1 MAVVGS
7 YSVTSIPGFSQSTIS
22 YQYDNVDDLLIKLLN
37 NSSNLI
43 DPLDIRDPV
52 YTLWKKIEDVELVA
66 ASANA
71 GAGLFTLATPS
82 TVTVGG
88 IGIGSTFS
96 SSTVTNLL
104 EQMLFPHVAPV
115 PQLTITTPTLLNQE
129 YRSIPASVTVGLS
142 FSATKRNYNI
152 SQIKFNNTNYTTGF
166 PWNSDVSGTVIST
179 SFPQISGFHPT
190 NPGPSYEQVFTM
202 SVTDDGNGGILPQ
215 KTSVATASII
225 WQNKVYYGSPILTGG
240 VTFNLNPTEGTPAS
254 QSQVASLVT
263 DTVIR
268 GLSSSLST
276 VKEHTFYQLGS
287 SNRHIVLAWPSSM
300 VGSSNPTFK
309 VNGVVNNAFTRLR
322 NAQPFQSLLLFT
334 TNYEV
339 WISNTPQNS
348 PIDITIS

>member
-1 MAVVGS
+1 MAVIGS
-7 YSVTSIPGFSQSTIS
+7 YSVISVPGFSQSTLS
-22 YQYDNVDDLLIKLLN
+22 YRYDDVDDLLIKLLD

-82 TVTVGG
+82 TVGVGG
-88 IGIGSTFS
+88 IEIGSTFA
-96 SSTVTNLL
+96 SSTVTTVL

-115 PQLTITTPTLLNQE
+115 PQLSITTPSSLNQE
-129 YRSIPASVTVGLS
+129 YKNMPSSVTVGLS
-142 FSATKRNYNI
+142 FSVSKRNYNI
-152 SQIKFNNTNYTTGF
+152 SNISFNGINYTTGF
-166 PWNSDVSGTVIST
+166 PWTSNVSGST
-179 SFPQISGFHPT
+179 SLTGFHPS
-190 NPGPSYEQVFTM
+190 NPGVSYEQVFTM
-202 SVTDDGNGGILPQ
+202 SVSDDGNGGLLPI

-225 WQNKVYYGSPILTGG
+225 WQNKVYYGSPTLTGG
-240 VTFNLNPTEGTPAS
+240 VTFNLNPIEGTPGS
-254 QSQVASLVT
+254 QSQVNSLVT
-263 DTVIR
+263 DIVIQ

-276 VKEHTFYQLGS
+276 VKEHTFYQVGS
-287 SNRHIVLAWPSSM
+287 GNRHVVLAWPSSM
-300 VGSSNPTFK
+300 AGASNPTFK

-322 NAQPFQSLLLFT
+322 NAQPFQNLLLFT

>member
-1 MAVVGS
+1 MAVIGS
-7 YSVTSIPGFSQSTIS
+7 YSVVSVPGFSQSTLS
-22 YQYDNVDDLLIKLLN
+22 YRYDDVDDLLIKLLD

-115 PQLTITTPTLLNQE
+115 PQLSMTTPTLINQE

-142 FSATKRNYNI
+142 FSVTKRNYNI
-152 SQIKFNNTNYTTGF
+152 SNISFNGGNYTTGF
-166 PWNSDVSGTVIST
+166 PWFSNVSGSILST
-179 SFPQISGFHPT
+179 SFPQISGFHPS
-190 NPGPSYEQVFTM
+190 NPGSSYTQIFTM
-202 SVTDDGNGGILPQ
+202 SVSDDGNGGLLPV

-225 WQNKVYYGSPILTGG
+225 WQNKVYYGSPTLTGG
-240 VTFNLNPTEGTPAS
+240 VTFNLNPIEGTPAS

-263 DTVIR
+263 DSVIL

-276 VKEHTFYQLGS
+276 VKEHTFYQVGS
-287 SNRHIVLAWPSSM
+287 GNRHVVLAWPSSM
-300 VGSSNPTFK
+300 AGASNPTFK
-309 VNGVVNNAFTRLR
+309 VNGVINNAFTRLR
-322 NAQPFQSLLLFT
+322 NAQPFQNLLLFT

>member
-1 MAVVGS
+1 MAVIGS
-7 YSVTSIPGFSQSTIS
+7 YSVMSVPGFSQSTLS
-22 YQYDNVDDLLIKLLN
+22 YRYDDVDDLLIKLLD

-52 YTLWKKIEDVELVA
+52 YTLWKKIEDVELIA

-71 GAGLFTLATPS
+71 GSSLFTLATPS

-104 EQMLFPHVAPV
+104 EQMLFPHVSPV
-115 PQLTITTPTLLNQE
+115 PQLTITTPTLINQE

-142 FSATKRNYNI
+142 FSVTKRNYNI

-166 PWNSDVSGTVIST
+166 PWTSDVSGTVIST
-179 SFPQISGFHPT
+179 SFPQISGFHPS
-190 NPGPSYEQVFTM
+190 NPGASYEQVFTM
-202 SVTDDGNGGILPQ
+202 SVSDDGNNGLLPI
-215 KTSVATASII
+215 KTSIATASII
-225 WQNKVYYGSPILTGG
+225 WQNRVYCDSPILSGG
-240 VTFNLNPTEGTPAS
+240 ITFNLNPTEGNPAS

-263 DTVIR
+263 DTVIQ

-276 VKEHTFYQLGS
+276 VKEHTFYQVGS
-287 SNRHIVLAWPSSM
+287 NNRHVVLAWPSSM
-300 VGSSNPTFK
+300 VGASTPTFK

-322 NAQPFQSLLLFT
+322 NGQPFQSLLGFT

>member
-104 EQMLFPHVAPV
+104 EQMLFPHVAPF
-115 PQLTITTPTLLNQE
+115 PEFIITTPTSLNQE
-129 YRSIPASVTVGLS
+129 YKNLPASVTVGLS
-142 FSATKRNYNI
+142 FSITKRNYNI
-152 SQIKFNNTNYTTGF
+152 STISFNGSNYITGF
-166 PWNSDVSGTVIST
+166 PWSSDVIGST
-179 SFPQISGFHPT
+179 LISGFHPS
-190 NPGPSYEQVFTM
+190 NPGASYEQVFTM
-202 SVTDDGNGGILPQ
+202 SVSDDGNNGLLPI
-215 KTSVATASII
+215 KTSIATASII
-225 WQNKVYYGSPILTGG
+225 WQNRVYYGSPILPGG

-254 QSQVASLVT
+254 QSQVASLVN
-263 DTVIR
+263 DTIIQ

-276 VKEHTFYQLGS
+276 VKEHTFYQVGS